1 MRIIARRTLKAFWQR
16 PGHRD
21 AEQPLRAW
29 YAAVKAA
36 KWSRPADIKVEYRS
50 ASISKASRAVFKIS
64 GNKYRLVVHVRY
76 DLQRV
81 YVRFVGSHAEYDR
94 IDAGTI

>member
-16 PGHRD
+16 PGRRD

-36 KWSRPADIKVEYRS
+36 KWSGPADIKVEYRS
-50 ASISKASRAVFKIS
+50 VSILKASRAVFNIS
-64 GNKYRLVVHVRY
+64 GNKNRLVVHVRY

-81 YVRFVGSHAEYDR
+81 YVRFVSSHAEYDR